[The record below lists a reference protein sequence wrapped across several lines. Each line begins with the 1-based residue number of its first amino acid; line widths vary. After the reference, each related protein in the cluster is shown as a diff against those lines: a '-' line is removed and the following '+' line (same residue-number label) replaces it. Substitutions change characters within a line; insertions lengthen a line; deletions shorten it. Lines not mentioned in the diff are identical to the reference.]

1 MRTGKLLTRVAITVA
16 GVGGP
21 ALAIEAIGSPF
32 AILLAG
38 RQRLDAAGFRS

>member
-1 MRTGKLLTRVAITVA
+1 MRIGKLLTRVAISVA
-16 GVGGP
+16 GVGSP

-38 RQRLDAAGFRS
+38 RQRQGAASFRT